1 MPRRGRRRRR
11 GRATTNGRPPGQPG
25 ITAMVGSRRRRL
37 RQRQA
42 ATSRCLPPA
51 MRQCHRCMSVMSPRP
66 CIWPA
71 RGRMKRPRATRQR
84 VRQRI
89 GLRLQPGWAWP
100 PALAG
105 ASPWSRRR
113 RRHRPLACFGLRSSY
128 PHPCVRATSS
138 RSRSR
143 RRRSSSRRSSSRR
156 RSICSS
162 RSRSGIR
169 LRRRRLQG
177 RLPREP
183 RSRRRRRRGG
193 RRLRRSSSSSRGR
206 ARRLSILPGR
216 SRLLRCRSLPLW
228 PKPRLLRNRQVVPVM
243 PL

>member
-25 ITAMVGSRRRRL
+25 ITAMVGSRRL

-71 RGRMKRPRATRQR
+71 RGRMTRPRATRQR

-105 ASPWSRRR
+105 ASPPSPWSRRR
-113 RRHRPLACFGLRSSY
+113 RRRPLACFWLRSSY

-183 RSRRRRRRGG
+183 RSRRRRRRCP
-193 RRLRRSSSSSRGR
+193 RRSRGR

-216 SRLLRCRSLPLW
+216 SRLLRRRSLPLW